1 MVNTFLKSIS
11 LTVIGLL
18 IFFTSHSQNVQD
30 SAKNE
35 LTASINYQSA
45 LHYFGRVDSLKS
57 SGVFPMIGLKSKMG
71 LYLNSTFVFVQ
82 NAATP
87 LNYTGTILEGG
98 YRFPYSKN
106 FSGNIYYDHFLY
118 QDKSVLVQ
126 SALKGQAGIN
136 TTYNNKIVNVNVGG
150 DVKFSNS
157 QTDFGLTAGLDKL
170 FLFRDIIENAV
181 VAINPSAY
189 VYSGTH
195 NYFQNVKNNRGQTL
209 GGLLGGSNNSNT
221 TSLQQAKQFE
231 ILAYEL
237 SAPIVFVKGKF
248 NAYVSPAYVMPKNL
262 VTVSGR
268 SDLSERGSNMFY
280 LSAGI
285 GIKL

>member
-1 MVNTFLKSIS
+1 MLYTKFKSTFLI
-11 LTVIGLL
+11 VIGLL
-18 IFFTSHSQNVQD
+18 VFFTAPCQNIQD

-35 LTASINYQSA
+35 FNASVNYQSA

-71 LYLNSTFVFVQ
+71 LYLNSTFIFVQ
-82 NAATP
+82 NATTS

-118 QDKSVLVQ
+118 QGKSVLVQ

-136 TTYNNKIVNVNVGG
+136 TAYNNKIINVNVGG

-157 QTDFGLTAGLDKL
+157 QTDFGLSAGLDKL
-170 FLFRDIIENAV
+170 FIVKDVIENAV

-209 GGLLGGSNNSNT
+209 GGLLGGSTNSP
-221 TSLQQAKQFE
+221 SLQQAKQFE
-231 ILAYEL
+231 ILAYEV

-248 NAYVSPAYVMPKNL
+248 NVYVSPAYIMPKNL

-268 SDLSERGSNMFY
+268 TDLSERGSNMFY
-280 LSAGI
+280 ISAGV

>member
-1 MVNTFLKSIS
+1 MLYTKLKSIT
-11 LTVIGLL
+11 LLVIGLFVFC
-18 IFFTSHSQNVQD
+18 ISNSQNIKD

-35 LTASINYQSA
+35 FSASINYQST

-57 SGVFPMIGLKSKMG
+57 HGLFPVIGLKSKTG
-71 LYLNSTFVFVQ
+71 LYLNSTFVFIQ

-118 QDKSVLVQ
+118 KDKSVLVQ

-136 TTYNNKIVNVNVGG
+136 TTYNNKVVNVNVGG

-170 FLFRDIIENAV
+170 FLFRNIIDNAV
-181 VAINPSAY
+181 LAINPSANI
-189 VYSGTH
+189 YSGTH
-195 NYFQNVKNNRGQTL
+195 NYFKNVKKNS
-209 GGLLGGSNNSNT
+209 GLPLLPNNS
-221 TSLQQAKQFE
+221 SSIEQAKQFA
-231 ILAYEL
+231 ILSYEVSVPVVL
-237 SAPIVFVKGKF
+237 VKGKF
-248 NAYVSPAYVMPKNL
+248 NAYISPAYVIPQNL
-262 VTVSGR
+262 VTVVGR
-268 SDLSERGSNMFY
+268 PDLSERGSNLFY
-280 LSAGI
+280 ISAGV
-285 GIKL
+285 GVRL